1 MKLPVLLLL
10 VACLAAAAFA
20 QPTPAPRPRL
30 SERLLQELRTTLPAH
45 YQPQPERK
53 EPAVEPAPDP
63 DVIELP
69 EVVVRERREARTAP
83 DDWLSRQERAATL
96 RRRYLASLNGPDTA
110 LNGWSVP
117 LLTPSVAAR
126 AAAREDEL
134 RRRRAQDDLEHLAR
148 AVEAV
153 DPAAAAALRRE
164 TFNATTGLPPGR

>member
-1 MKLPVLLLL
+1 MKLPVPLLLL
-10 VACLAAAAFA
+10 ACLAASALA

-45 YQPQPERK
+45 YQPQPER
-53 EPAVEPAPDP
+53 PDRPGGPAPDP
-63 DVIELP
+63 EVIELP
-69 EVVVRERREARTAP
+69 EVVVRERREVRTAP

-96 RRRYLASLNGPDTA
+96 RRRYLASLNGPDTV
-110 LNGWSVP
+110 LNSWAVP
-117 LLTPSVAAR
+117 LLTPSIAAR

-134 RRRRAQDDLEHLAR
+134 RRHRAQDDLEHLAR

-164 TFNATTGLPPGR
+164 TFNATTGMPPGR